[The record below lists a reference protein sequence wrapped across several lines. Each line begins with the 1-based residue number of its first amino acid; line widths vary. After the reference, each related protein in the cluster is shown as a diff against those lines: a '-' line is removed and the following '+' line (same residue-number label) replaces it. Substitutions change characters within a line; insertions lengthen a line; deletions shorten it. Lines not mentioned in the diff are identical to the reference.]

1 MPEVLM
7 AVLPMILWFVERL
20 LPFPAVVEEAAKALV
35 VVRADSRRQAF
46 FWGLIFGLSEAFL
59 FLVNANLLADLTGF
73 WRRLLFTVPMHGVT
87 AGLIMLWGKRYW
99 WLGLPLAML
108 AHAWFNLR
116 IAS

>member
-59 FLVNANLLADLTGF
+59 FLVNANLLADLSGF
-73 WRRLLFTVPMHGVT
+73 WRRLALTVPMHGVT

-99 WLGLPLAML
+99 WLGLPVAML
-108 AHAWFNLR
+108 THAWFNLR